1 MSVFTGPSTKTG
13 ALVTQKRWSCSTI
26 QRPVSMAP
34 TRNVRPA
41 LCQLDSLVA
50 TNERTGK
57 EGRDVPPSNGT
68 DWSWTPRS
76 PPADRQPVSVHAVL
90 TWRTGVGS
98 RMRRPEDANRRAVAV
113 TPVSYHE
120 PATC

>member
-1 MSVFTGPSTKTG
+1 MGTACQIDGCKWGLQVMAVHEVRVGRAVRARSLLVKTLK
-13 ALVTQKRWSCSTI
+13 ARSCSPI

-34 TRNVRPA
+34 ARNVRPA

-90 TWRTGVGS
+90 T
-98 RMRRPEDANRRAVAV
+98 
-113 TPVSYHE
+113 
-120 PATC
+120 